1 MEVQEAGLGVGV
13 AVLEKTVQAD
23 FVEGVAA
30 EGRDVVLVH
39 LEDVD
44 VGDMSVEVGLVVGVV
59 EEVETVDKVLFAEPV
74 VCGW

>member
-13 AVLEKTVQAD
+13 AVLEKTVQA
-23 FVEGVAA
+23 EGVAA

-44 VGDMSVEVGLVVGVV
+44 VGDMSVEVELVVGVV